1 MTVFTRRARRGGTA
15 LAGLAVVALTA
26 GACGTGADEAATDGK
41 LTVVATTNVWAG
53 VAQAVGGPNV
63 SVESIIDDPAA
74 DPHSY
79 ESSPQD
85 AAKVGEADLVLLNG
99 GGYDEFAE
107 QILTGTGADKP
118 TVQAVEGGHEHA
130 EEQAPGHDHDHGHE
144 HEHEHEG
151 DHAETPAGHS
161 DDHAETPAGHSDEHA
176 GHDHSTNEHVWYDLH
191 VVRETADRVAE
202 ELGKI
207 QPDQAQVFRD
217 NAARFGE
224 QIGGLE
230 GRVEQ
235 IAAAERG
242 KKVIVTEPVA
252 HYLVEAAG
260 LTDITPPSFVNSVEA
275 GNDPSA
281 AAVAE
286 IQNAVNSRQAAAV
299 IYNPQTE
306 SPVTESVRKTAEQ
319 NQTPVVEMTETLP
332 QDQDYVQ
339 WMDGQI
345 SALQA
350 ALSGRP

>member
-15 LAGLAVVALTA
+15 LAGLTVAALTA
-26 GACGTGADEAATDGK
+26 TACGGTGSDQAADDGE
-41 LTVVATTNVWAG
+41 LTVVATTNVWAS
-53 VAQAVGGPNV
+53 VARAVGGPGV
-63 SVESIIDDPAA
+63 EVESIIDDPAA

-85 AAKVGEADLVLLNG
+85 AAKVGDADLVLLNG

-107 QILTGTGADKP
+107 QILDGTGAGKP
-118 TVQAVEGGHEHA
+118 TVQAVEGEHEHA
-130 EEQAPGHDHDHGHE
+130 EEPAADHEHGHE
-144 HEHEHEG
+144 HGGAPADE
-151 DHAETPAGHS
+151 HAEAPAGHS
-161 DDHAETPAGHSDEHA
+161 DAHADEHA
-176 GHDHSTNEHVWYDLH
+176 GHDHSVNEHVWYDLH

-207 QPDQAQVFRD
+207 QPERAQEFRD

-230 GRVEQ
+230 GRVDQ
-235 IAAAERG
+235 IAATEHG

-252 HYLVEAAG
+252 HYLVESAG
-260 LTDITPPSFVNSVEA
+260 LTDITPQSFVHSVEA
-275 GNDPSA
+275 GNDPAA

-306 SPVTESVRKTAEQ
+306 SPVTESVRKGAEQ

-332 QDQDYVQ
+332 QDQDYVR

-350 ALSGRP
+350 ALAGRP

>member
-15 LAGLAVVALTA
+15 LAGLAAVALTVS
-26 GACGTGADEAATDGK
+26 ACGGTDSGQAADDGQ
-41 LTVVATTNVWAG
+41 LTVVATTNVWAS
-53 VAQAVGGPNV
+53 VARAVGGPNV
-63 SVESIIDDPAA
+63 EVESIIDDPAA

-85 AAKVGEADLVLLNG
+85 AAKVGDADLVLLNG

-107 QILTGTGADKP
+107 QILTGTGAGKP
-118 TVQAVEGGHEHA
+118 TVQAVEGEHEHA
-130 EEQAPGHDHDHGHE
+130 EEPAAGHE
-144 HEHEHEG
+144 HEHGSEP
-151 DHAETPAGHS
+151 AEAP
-161 DDHAETPAGHSDEHA
+161 GHSDEHA
-176 GHDHSTNEHVWYDLH
+176 GHDHSVNEHVWYDLH

-207 QPDQAQVFRD
+207 QPERAQEFRD

-230 GRVEQ
+230 GRVDQ
-235 IAAAERG
+235 IAASERG

-275 GNDPSA
+275 GNDPAA

-306 SPVTESVRKTAEQ
+306 SPVTESVRKSAEQ

-332 QDQDYVQ
+332 QDQDYVR

-350 ALSGRP
+350 ALAGRP